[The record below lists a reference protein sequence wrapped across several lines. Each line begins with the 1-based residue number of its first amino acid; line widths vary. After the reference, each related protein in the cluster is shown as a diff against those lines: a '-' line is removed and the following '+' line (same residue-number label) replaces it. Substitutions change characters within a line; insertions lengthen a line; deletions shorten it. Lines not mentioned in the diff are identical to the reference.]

1 MDEEEI
7 IKKWKQGYGKMALS
21 IIYKRIY
28 NQNLK
33 MMKLYSKNKTKEN
46 YMSSLDALKH
56 VEKVIYNYIKQMS
69 H

>member
-1 MDEEEI
+1 
-7 IKKWKQGYGKMALS
+7 MALS

-46 YMSSLDALKH
+46 YMSSLDSLKH